1 MSNIKLYRKTISLHI
16 VSVIGLSAM
25 LADLGLIVFMAFIV
39 QHRRKEIAVPVT
51 WVIMSKWLRHFAYRT
66 ALSWWLFL
74 IAGVSVLLICLC
86 SVSIQS
92 YNAASENP
100 VEGITKT

>member
-39 QHRRKEIAVPVT
+39 QHRRK
-51 WVIMSKWLRHFAYRT
+51 
-66 ALSWWLFL
+66 
-74 IAGVSVLLICLC
+74 
-86 SVSIQS
+86 
-92 YNAASENP
+92 
-100 VEGITKT
+100 